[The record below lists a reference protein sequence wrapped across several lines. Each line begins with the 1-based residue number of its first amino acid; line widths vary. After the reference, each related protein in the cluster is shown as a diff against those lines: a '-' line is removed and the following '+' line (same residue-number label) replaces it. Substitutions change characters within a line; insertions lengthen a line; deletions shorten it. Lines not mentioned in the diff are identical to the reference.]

1 MGVKDKPSDDQKD
14 PQTTPPGSQLN
25 SKRTF
30 EEFKGERSRSSSP
43 SIISESE
50 SEEEEEKIE
59 CNFEI
64 SEQIDCLGPDTLW
77 RNAEIIAVF
86 NYSFIIWWFFAGLII
101 SDIFI

>member
-14 PQTTPPGSQLN
+14 PQTTSPGSQLN

-43 SIISESE
+43 SLISESE
-50 SEEEEEKIE
+50 SEEEEEKIDF
-59 CNFEI
+59 NFEI

-77 RNAEIIAVF
+77 RNAEIIAVL
-86 NYSFIIWWFFAGLII
+86 NFILIFAFLIF